1 MRKTIM
7 QMTMR
12 TTAGCLAFMLPVSML
27 VSCKTTG
34 TGDIV
39 SQEQIQA
46 TDSKDGKEDAS
57 AAPSHEVVSE
67 IGEIRA
73 YVVKTGTEGEATL
86 PGTGTCVIDNAQAWD
101 DIVKAIDES
110 VPPARTEELRK
121 YDQAFFDGGNRVL
134 ARYEPLSTGSAEP
147 SVTAWDVDE
156 DGVLVVRWDDGLVPF
171 GTVADG
177 ESGFVAVAE
186 VPAGTD
192 IMDMRL
198 QFDIGPGNDR
208 INELKEPQDNQGE
221 GEPE

>member
-1 MRKTIM
+1 M

-12 TTAGCLAFMLPVSML
+12 TTAGCLAIVLPASLL
-27 VSCKTTG
+27 VGCGVTG
-34 TGDIV
+34 TEDAA
-39 SQEQIQA
+39 SQEQTQA
-46 TDSKDGKEDAS
+46 SDRDGGEADTQD
-57 AAPSHEVVSE
+57 APSHEVVSE
-67 IGEIRA
+67 TGEIQA
-73 YVVKTGTEGEATL
+73 YAVKTGTEGEAML
-86 PGTGTCVIDNAQAWD
+86 PSPGTCVIDNAQAWD
-101 DIVKAIDES
+101 DIVQAIDKS
-110 VPPARTEELRK
+110 VPPARAEGLKK

-134 ARYEPLSTGSAEP
+134 VRYESLSTGSAEP

-208 INELKEPQDNQGE
+208 INELKEPQGDQGE
-221 GEPE
+221 GESE